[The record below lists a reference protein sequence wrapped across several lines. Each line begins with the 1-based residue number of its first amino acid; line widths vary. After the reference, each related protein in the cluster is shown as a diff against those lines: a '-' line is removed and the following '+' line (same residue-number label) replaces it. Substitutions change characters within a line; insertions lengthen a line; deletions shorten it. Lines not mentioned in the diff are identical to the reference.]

1 MKHLTASLA
10 MMTLPIAAAPL
21 WVWIALPASAQ
32 LTVYDPANHAQ
43 NILHAVRTLQELDQ
57 QVQQLAH
64 EIDMIEKM
72 AKDLETLP
80 VEVAQAIIR
89 DRITRIE
96 ALLKRAEGIGY
107 EVGEIERDY
116 DEAYPETYGDVPPSS
131 SVLVEDARSRW
142 EQSRTAHRDVLLMAA
157 EVRYANA
164 GNAEALTGLVE
175 GSQGAIGNL
184 QALQAGNQ
192 IEALSAEQLIQMQ
205 ALMAANYRAQSLDE
219 ARRLAE
225 AERGRARLKS
235 FLEN

>member
-1 MKHLTASLA
+1 MKRLMPPLA
-10 MMTLPIAAAPL
+10 AICVPLAAVPLSVFLPP
-21 WVWIALPASAQ
+21 PAVAQ
-32 LTVYDPANHAQ
+32 LAVYDPANHAQ
-43 NILHAVRTLQELDQ
+43 NILQAVRALQALDQ

-72 AKDLETLP
+72 AKDLETFP
-80 VEVAQAIIR
+80 AEVAHAIIR

-96 ALLKRAEGIGY
+96 ELLKRAEGIGY
-107 EVGEIERDY
+107 EVDRVERDY
-116 DEAYPETYGDVPPSS
+116 DEAYPETYGDHPPSS
-131 SVLVEDARSRW
+131 SVLIEDARSRW

-157 EVRYANA
+157 EVRNANA
-164 GNAEALTGLVE
+164 DNAEALTGLVE

>member
-1 MKHLTASLA
+1 MKRLSAALA
-10 MMTLPIAAAPL
+10 FVALPIAAVPLFVFLAPK
-21 WVWIALPASAQ
+21 ASAQ
-32 LTVYDPANHAQ
+32 LAVYDPANHAQ
-43 NILHAVRTLQELDQ
+43 NILQAVRALQELDQ

-72 AKDLETLP
+72 AKDLETFP
-80 VEVAQAIIR
+80 VEVAHAIIR

-96 ALLKRAEGIGY
+96 ELLKRAEGIGY
-107 EVGEIERDY
+107 EVDQVERDY

-157 EVRYANA
+157 EVRDANT
-164 GNAEALTGLVE
+164 GNAEALSGLVE

-205 ALMAANYRAQSLDE
+205 ALMAATYRAQSLDE